1 MISQTEYFPA
11 VPPNNIFAK
20 TFSQNVYKENKQ
32 TCVFIP
38 FPSFGAKKVDN
49 CILQDFFKQISNF
62 GEFWR
67 LMFYLLVIFFV
78 VASFDVYLRRTT
90 FFSFTLYPDYS
101 RISRGNLAQG
111 KIRSPNRTVSSYRDI
126 TCWVTEH
133 NAALC
138 LVTRANKWKM
148 DSNSL

>member
-101 RISRGNLAQG
+101 RISRGNLALG
-111 KIRSPNRTVSSYRDI
+111 KFVPQTELFPVIAII
-126 TCWVTEH
+126 TLRVELQSTTPRFVTKG
-133 NAALC
+133 
-138 LVTRANKWKM
+138 NKWK
-148 DSNSL
+148 